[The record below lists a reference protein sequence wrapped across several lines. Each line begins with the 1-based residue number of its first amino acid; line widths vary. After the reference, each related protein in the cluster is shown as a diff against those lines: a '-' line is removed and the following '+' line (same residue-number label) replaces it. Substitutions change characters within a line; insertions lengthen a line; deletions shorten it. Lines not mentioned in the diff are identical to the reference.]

1 MISFANAIRVVKL
14 GIDAVSELCPIF
26 SNARPHARKATGR
39 FGSAAF
45 EVRRKS
51 PMSATLPAP
60 DEMIA
65 HLDRFVFG
73 QERAKRDL
81 AVAVYN
87 HYLGVRYAETP
98 DAQFRDLDRQHV
110 LLMGPTGAGKTYLIR
125 TLARYLGVPVATASA
140 TSFAETGYVGDHVTS
155 LLQQL
160 LSLTNND
167 VARAQRGIIFIDEF
181 DKIKRGEGSGR
192 DVSGEGVQAG
202 LLTLLDGEETTIR
215 YGGSTATIDVSKILF
230 ICSGAFVGL
239 AGVIRDR
246 LSADGPSSF
255 GFSPRRAAESPELSE
270 DKLISRCE
278 TWDLEKFG
286 MIPELIGRFNTIT
299 AIQSLKK
306 RDLIAILTDV
316 EGSSL
321 AKRRLFWSL
330 HGLDLVFED
339 DAIEEVAI
347 AAERLATGARGL
359 KRIVDRALDGVDH
372 RIANFASEG
381 IARVVITRNTVRS
394 GEAPRLE
401 PGHAPSPGDNQLSL
415 GTAER
420 LRQSALSIDDIGPDK
435 GKWPDTVSV
444 TENWSEEEAASRLN
458 LVKEHYLDWD
468 RATEK
473 ARSWWISFES
483 LNLHYHKSYKV
494 VLRIAEELVIRHSTI
509 AEYYRARELFELTK
523 TYQHLLACNPFP
535 ETEDEAQDQDE
546 EFAHLL
552 EFFDEPDMPS

>member
-1 MISFANAIRVVKL
+1 MISFANAISVSKL
-14 GIDAVSELCPIF
+14 EIDAGPELCPIF
-26 SNARPHARKATGR
+26 SNARPRARKASDR
-39 FGSAAF
+39 FGTAAF
-45 EVRRKS
+45 EVHRKS
-51 PMSATLPAP
+51 PMNAMLPTP

-87 HYLGVRYAETP
+87 HYLGARYAETP
-98 DAQFRDLDRQHV
+98 DAQFRDLDRQHI

-125 TLARYLGVPVATASA
+125 TMARYLGVPVATASA

-160 LSLTNND
+160 LSLTNSN
-167 VARAQRGIIFIDEF
+167 VARAQRGLVFIDEF
-181 DKIKRGEGSGR
+181 DKIKRGDGGGR

-239 AGVIRDR
+239 ADVIRNR

-255 GFSPRRAAESPELSE
+255 GFSPGPIEDLPEELSE
-270 DKLISRCE
+270 DKLITCCE
-278 TWDLEKFG
+278 TCDLEKFG

-306 RDLIAILTDV
+306 RDLIAILTEV

-321 AKRRLFWSL
+321 TKRRLFWSL
-330 HGLDLVFED
+330 HGIDLVFEEE
-339 DAIEEVAI
+339 AIDEVAI

-372 RIANFASEG
+372 RIAKFASEG
-381 IARVVITRNTVRS
+381 VTRVVITRNTVRS
-394 GEAPRLE
+394 GESPRLE
-401 PGHAPSPGDNQLSL
+401 TNRMPSLDDDQSSPCV
-415 GTAER
+415 AER
-420 LRQSALSIDDIGPDK
+420 LRQSALSTDDIRSDAVPDE
-435 GKWPDTVSV
+435 WPVTISDT
-444 TENWSEEEAASRLN
+444 EDWSEEETVSRLN
-458 LVKEHYLDWD
+458 FVKMQYLDWEH
-468 RATEK
+468 ATDQV
-473 ARSWWISFES
+473 RLWWSSFEIVS
-483 LNLHYHKSYKV
+483 LHRHESHKES
-494 VLRIAEELVIRHSTI
+494 LRIAEELVIHRATI
-509 AEYYRARELFELTK
+509 AEYYRAQELLEITADNPHLP
-523 TYQHLLACNPFP
+523 TY
-535 ETEDEAQDQDE
+535 E
-546 EFAHLL
+546 EFAEELDEDQGYDL
-552 EFFDEPDMPS
+552 SDDIFDFFEE